1 MRRVDSYRASSPTKL
16 ALALILWCVLSMFAS
31 ATRVFGQTQG
41 NSAGSR
47 SGAAPAGAPL
57 AGAPS
62 SAQDPAKTG
71 NSTQEVGPT
80 VRVRVNL
87 VQVRVVVRDQ
97 HDRTVN
103 DLKRED
109 FLLYDQGKLQTIS
122 NFGAETASSRKESV
136 AAATMATDQTE
147 TKVAVQDTEPKIG
160 MPERFV
166 ALVYDDVHMTLA
178 EAALIRGA
186 AEKFLETMTP
196 RDRVGVYSTS
206 AQVQQDFTSDKDK
219 LKKAMSGILPKTAAN
234 AGLADCPN
242 VTYYMADLI
251 QNKNDRQALQ
261 IAEKDALQ
269 CMHEPDPRRVE
280 GIVRTM
286 ARQKLAAGNADNQ
299 MTYRHLEDVLA
310 KLAGRPGDRVLI
322 MVSPGFLITGHYVD
336 ETGIIDRANQA
347 NIVIDTL
354 DARGQYTPET
364 GEDLSRPTGSS
375 IQTMG
380 YDTSYRMAA
389 LSQSTDVLH
398 DFASATGGIYFG
410 NSNDLAGGIKLLGE
424 APETSY
430 ILAFSPQDQKPDG
443 NFHSLKVALANDKN
457 HYSIQA
463 RNGYYAQKTIKGAEE
478 RANQEIEEASL
489 SQKEIGDLP
498 LQLKLEYNK
507 TSQGTTLNVATNIGM
522 SDVHF
527 KTVDGKKVDS
537 LTLATVIFD
546 ENGAYVTGEK
556 KAIDLNLSPENYEQ
570 VRKFGLPISLS
581 FPARSGRYLV
591 RQVVRDSEGEQM
603 AARTGSIEIP

>member
-1 MRRVDSYRASSPTKL
+1 MRKFGDPYRNSHKKLTL
-16 ALALILWCVLSMFAS
+16 ALVVCVAL
-31 ATRVFGQTQG
+31 ATFSSVMHVFGQTQE
-41 NSAGSR
+41 
-47 SGAAPAGAPL
+47 GA
-57 AGAPS
+57 
-62 SAQDPAKTG
+62 
-71 NSTQEVGPT
+71 PT

-97 HDRTVN
+97 HDRTVSG
-103 DLKRED
+103 LKRED
-109 FLLYDQGKLQTIS
+109 FLLYDQSKLQTIS
-122 NFGAETASSRKESV
+122 NFGVETTSSRREN
-136 AAATMATDQTE
+136 AATVAKTKDQAE
-147 TKVAVQDTEPKIG
+147 TKVAVRGAEAEIS

-178 EAALIRGA
+178 EAGLIRGA

-196 RDRVGVYSTS
+196 RDRVGVYTTS
-206 AQVQQDFTSDKDK
+206 AQVLQDFTSDKDK
-219 LKKAMSGILPKTAAN
+219 LKKAMSGILPKTAIN
-234 AGLADCPN
+234 TGLADCPN

-251 QNKNDRQALQ
+251 QNKNDRQALE
-261 IAEKDALQ
+261 IAEKDAFQ
-269 CMHEPDPRRVE
+269 CMHNPDPRRVE
-280 GIVRTM
+280 GIVRTL

-299 MTYRHLEDVLA
+299 MTYRHLEDVLDR
-310 KLAGRPGDRVLI
+310 LAGRPGDRVLI
-322 MVSPGFLITGHYVD
+322 MVSPGFLLTGMYTD

-354 DARGQYTPET
+354 DARGLFTPET
-364 GEDLSRPTGSS
+364 GEDLSRPTGAS
-375 IQTMG
+375 IQGMG

-389 LSQSTDVLH
+389 LSHATDVLH

-410 NSNDLAGGIKLLGE
+410 NSNDLEGGMKLLGE
-424 APETSY
+424 APETAY
-430 ILAFSPQDQKPDG
+430 ILAFSPQNQKPDG
-443 NFHSLKVALANDKN
+443 SFHSLKVALANDKN

-498 LQLKLEYNK
+498 LQMQIQYDK
-507 TSQGTTLNVATNIGM
+507 TSQGTTLSVASNIGM

-556 KAIDLNLSPENYEQ
+556 KAIDLNLSQENYEQ
-570 VRKFGLPISLS
+570 IRKFGLPISLS
-581 FPARSGRYLV
+581 FPAKPGRYLV